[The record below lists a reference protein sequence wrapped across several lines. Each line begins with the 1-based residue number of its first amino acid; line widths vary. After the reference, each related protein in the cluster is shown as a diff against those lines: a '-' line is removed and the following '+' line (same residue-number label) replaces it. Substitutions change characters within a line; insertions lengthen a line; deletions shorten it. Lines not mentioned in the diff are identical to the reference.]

1 MLNEL
6 QHNWSAR
13 HWRIPRR
20 SRWAGG
26 IHTMATPPPPRF
38 EKTPTRFVFQTA
50 K

>member
-20 SRWAGG
+20 SRWVGGFHAGAAHLG
-26 IHTMATPPPPRF
+26 HRQPGTILTPA
-38 EKTPTRFVFQTA
+38 KFVRR
-50 K
+50 